1 LDHRDVAAVS
11 ERPGISIEEWYPLI
25 VSLAPTPRTVIRSG
39 MDLMPLAYG
48 PEGDPNGALEH
59 EFDALCEWVGASAA
73 EVGGF
78 PLFLRT
84 GLTSGKHG
92 WRDTCYVPDAGSV
105 ESHVSAIIEYSASA
119 DFMGLPCD
127 VWAVRELLPTYGLF
141 TAFDGM
147 PVTRERRYFVR
158 DGTVIG
164 HHPYWPP
171 EALER
176 ETDPFFDPDGI
187 VPTHRAS
194 IDDWRSA
201 LDVVNAETPDEIAEL
216 TRLTERVGAVLPGAW
231 SVDWL
236 WVHRPATNDSGWYL
250 TDMAWAERSFVWDD
264 YPTAPHLSEVPA

>member
-1 LDHRDVAAVS
+1 MTT
-11 ERPGISIEEWYPLI
+11 ERPGISLDEWYPLI
-25 VSLAPTPRTVIRSG
+25 APLAPTPTTVTRIG
-39 MDLMPLAYG
+39 PDLMPLAYG
-48 PEGDPNGALEH
+48 PEGDPDGSLARDFH
-59 EFDALCEWVGASAA
+59 ALCEWIRSLAA

-84 GLTSGKHG
+84 GLTSGKHD
-92 WRDTCYVPDAGSV
+92 WRDTCYVPDAASV
-105 ESHVSAIIEYSASA
+105 ESHVSAIIDYSASA
-119 DFMGLPCD
+119 DFMGLPCN

-158 DGTVIG
+158 DGAVIG

-176 ETDPFFDPDGI
+176 EVDPYFDPDGK
-187 VPTHRAS
+187 VPTHYAS
-194 IDDWRSA
+194 IDDWRPG
-201 LDVVNAETPDEIAEL
+201 LDVVNAESDDEIATL
-216 TRLTERVGAVLPGAW
+216 TGMTERVGAVLPGAW

-250 TDMAWAERSFVWDD
+250 TDMAWAERSFIWAD
-264 YPTAPHLSEVPA
+264 YPSAPTLVPA